1 MTSATS
7 IGMVSQSL
15 RNLLLGEMTLTP
27 EVEVT
32 IQSPF
37 ENGNDRRINL
47 FLYKVQE
54 SPTLRNMDWQV
65 KSDDTSRLVPPPLSL
80 NLFYLMTPYA
90 LNDPETGNSTAH
102 EILGEAMRVFYE
114 HPIIP
119 ADYLPAELSAARE
132 QIKIIH
138 NDIDMEELGHVWNA
152 TTKPYQLSAAYEVSV
167 VQLDMLSASERAM
180 ARRVRE
186 VGVPTVSAPYK
197 PPEVMTIEPISGPA
211 GSTVTC
217 RGKNLSGWKAY
228 ASIMNRAILDGE
240 DLTSDTF
247 DLVIPA
253 DLTAGFYE
261 IRLDISH
268 LFRKTSF
275 FEVTS

>member
-27 EVEVT
+27 EVGVT

-65 KSDDTSRLVPPPLSL
+65 KSDDSSRLVPPPLSL
-80 NLFYLMTPYA
+80 NLFYLLTPYA
-90 LNDPETGNSTAH
+90 LNDPETGNATAH
-102 EILGEAMRVFYE
+102 ELLGEAMRVLYE
-114 HPIIP
+114 NPIIP
-119 ADYLPAELSAARE
+119 ADYLPTELQGARE
-132 QIKIIH
+132 RIKIIL
-138 NDIDMEELGHVWNA
+138 NDINMEELGHLWNA

-167 VQLDMLSASERAM
+167 VQLDMLSAGERVM
-180 ARRVRE
+180 ARRVRK
-186 VGVPTVSAPYK
+186 VGVPTVAAPYR
-197 PPEVMTIEPISGPA
+197 PPEVMTIEPGSGPA
-211 GSTVTC
+211 GGTVTC
-217 RGKNLSGWKAY
+217 SGKNLSGWKAY
-228 ASIMNRAILDGE
+228 ASIMNRTILAGA
-240 DLTSDTF
+240 DLTGDTF

-253 DLTAGFYE
+253 DLTPGFYE

-268 LFRKTSF
+268 LFRKTAF
-275 FEVTS
+275 FEVTA